1 MLNQFCNHRFV
12 FESFMPAGSVEP
24 HIKNPRV
31 FPFWLLDHGLQ
42 KIIADFF
49 TYVLL
54 FLFQHFLDIRS
65 EVVCTQNRVLVYVT
79 FLNYFE
85 NAGGLQ
91 RILGISIVKRW
102 LELVDDRVQL
112 QALILG
118 ALNLRVLLPQCK
130 SWDIFKECLYLC
142 SIYARNCVKY

>member
-1 MLNQFCNHRFV
+1 M
-12 FESFMPAGSVEP
+12 
-24 HIKNPRV
+24 
-31 FPFWLLDHGLQ
+31 
-42 KIIADFF
+42 
-49 TYVLL
+49 
-54 FLFQHFLDIRS
+54 
-65 EVVCTQNRVLVYVT
+65 CTQNRVLVYVT

-91 RILGISIVKRW
+91 RILGISVVKRW

-130 SWDIFKECLYLC
+130 S
-142 SIYARNCVKY
+142 